1 MADSKQPKFLVYA
14 PSDVGGL
21 AEHINYQVRELV
33 KRGIQ
38 VDVLAT
44 NAFMSHNRPSYR
56 ISYVLLGKV
65 AFGNRYLKGAFNVL
79 GDIINFYVLAWYV
92 IFRRPT
98 VVFTDSYSEYFSPF
112 WVWPHLLFSRVCG
125 VTYATNLHD
134 PVRDFRIGPVWF
146 HDLSNRLVFA
156 IYSVLLIHEKL
167 PAECRL
173 SDRIQVHEVPVGVY
187 ETTAEID
194 SSETFPSPISVP
206 ENGRLFL
213 SYGFLRDNKNLDLFI
228 RAMVEQPD
236 AYLIV
241 AGRNQSTKD
250 KGFPFYEAL
259 AEECGVKDRI
269 HFDEGFISEAKTDY
283 YFRLCDYIVLT
294 YDKSFRSQSGVV
306 NIAAN
311 YKKPVIASS
320 GSSPLQKCVED
331 YSLGVFCEPDSL
343 DGLTAGL
350 ARLLS
355 PDNSVEPDWNGY
367 VRYASWNTNIEIL
380 LNALK

>member
-1 MADSKQPKFLVYA
+1 MADSKQPRFLVYA

-21 AEHINYQVRELV
+21 AEHINYQIRELL
-33 KRGIQ
+33 KRGIH

-44 NAFMSHNRPSYR
+44 EAFMSHNPPEYP
-56 ISYVLLGKV
+56 ISYSLIGKV
-65 AFGNRYLKGAFNVL
+65 GRGGRYSKAILNVL
-79 GDIINFYVLAWYV
+79 GDILNFFILAWYV
-92 IFRRPT
+92 VLKRPT
-98 VVFTDSYSEYFSPF
+98 VVFPDSYSEYFSPV
-112 WVWPHLLFSRVCG
+112 WVWPHLFFSRVLG

-146 HDLSNRLVFA
+146 HNLSNRLVFA

-167 PAECRL
+167 PAECKI
-173 SDRIQVHEVPVGVY
+173 SNRIKVFEVPVGVY
-187 ETTAEID
+187 ESTANID
-194 SSETFPSPISVP
+194 ESETFSPPIQVP
-206 ENGRLFL
+206 EDGKLFL

-228 RAMVEQPD
+228 RAMAERPEV
-236 AYLIV
+236 YLIV

-250 KGFPFYEAL
+250 KDFAFYEAL
-259 AEECGVKDRI
+259 ADECGVKDRI
-269 HFDEGFISEAKTDY
+269 HFDEGFISEAKTHF
-283 YFRLCDYIVLT
+283 YFVVCDYIVLT
-294 YDKSFRSQSGVV
+294 YDETFRSQSGVL